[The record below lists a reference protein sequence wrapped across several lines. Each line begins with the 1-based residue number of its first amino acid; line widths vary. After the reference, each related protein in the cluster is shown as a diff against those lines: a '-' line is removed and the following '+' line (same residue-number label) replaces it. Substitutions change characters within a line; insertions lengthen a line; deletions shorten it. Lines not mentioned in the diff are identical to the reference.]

1 MRTSSLALVLDSATD
16 YLFIG
21 LYDGVSTL
29 DEYYQKGK
37 KNHSV
42 RLMDEVSSM
51 FERHDLK
58 PADLSRIVVGI
69 GPGSYTGVRIGV
81 VVAKMMAWAKGIPLF
96 TVSSLA
102 LKATAKEG
110 TVLSW
115 IDARRGHAFLGLY
128 EVTKTTIAALE
139 DEHYTH
145 LNEYKASLPETT
157 LEVEDAKPDVRKL
170 LNSDLLIPVENI
182 HHVAPV
188 YLRETEAERNL
199 KTQGAK

>member
-1 MRTSSLALVLDSATD
+1 MRTSSLNLVLDSATD

-21 LYDGVSTL
+21 LYDQADVIA
-29 DEYYQKGK
+29 EYYREGK

-42 RLMDEVSSM
+42 RLMDELSSM
-51 FERHDLK
+51 FEQNGLK
-58 PADLSRIVVGI
+58 PADLSRIIVGI

-81 VVAKMMAWAKGIPLF
+81 VVAKMMAWAKNIPLY
-96 TVSSLA
+96 TISSLA
-102 LKATAKEG
+102 LKATAKNG

-128 EVTKTTIAALE
+128 EVSDHDIRALE
-139 DEHYTH
+139 DEHYAH
-145 LNEYKASLPETT
+145 LDTFRKGLPEETV
-157 LEVEDAKPDVRKL
+157 EVEDGKPDIKKILESEL
-170 LNSDLLIPVENI
+170 LRPVKNI

-199 KTQGAK
+199 KTQGVK